1 MGIEV
6 ALFAASLAVGAAG
19 VGTSVMGAMNA
30 AEANK
35 NIAGLEMKAEEQRKI
50 AMELDA
56 RRKTLEQVRVMQ
68 RAHSMATSNAN
79 NQGALLGSGVQGGYG
94 QISGQGGTNLLGIAQ
109 NREIGE
115 NMFGINTQIS
125 GQKMNLADAQ
135 SMSAI
140 GSGLTSLGSMGM
152 SAVGNFGKLSGG
164 FPSQSVFGGGG
175 YPGYPAAGQNAY
187 RGWA

>member
-1 MGIEV
+1 MGIET
-6 ALFAASLAVGAAG
+6 ALFATSLAIGAAG
-19 VGTSVMGAMNA
+19 VGTSVAGAMSA

-35 NIAGLEMKAEEQRKI
+35 NIAGLEGKAEEQRKN

-56 RRKTLEQVRVMQ
+56 RRKSLEQVRVMQ
-68 RAHSMATSNAN
+68 RAHYMAQNNAN
-79 NQGALLGSGVQGGYG
+79 NQGALQGSGVQGGYG
-94 QISGQGGTNLLGIAQ
+94 QVAGMGYTNLAGIGQ

-115 NMFGINTQIS
+115 NLFGINSQIS

-152 SAVGNFGKLSGG
+152 GALGNFGKLSQG
-164 FPSQSVFGGGG
+164 FPTQSVFGGGG
-175 YPGYPAAGQNAY
+175 YPGAGKNAFT
-187 RGWA
+187 GWA